1 MHSGVYYAST
11 VSCLLIAKLEVILAA
26 LSEGHRVGAILRL
39 LLLIAPLDSG
49 KQSLVFS
56 SCSFFLSP
64 TPNAEVV
71 LLEKL
76 DSTKS
81 GIFAMMS
88 FFNFLS
94 LFECLFPNSIIHL
107 HKARCLRWKEV
118 SSIRQSCVCHGVF
131 D

>member
-1 MHSGVYYAST
+1 MHSGVHYAST

-26 LSEGHRVGAILRL
+26 LSEGRRVGAILRL

-56 SCSFFLSP
+56 SSSFFPP

-76 DSTKS
+76 DSTKR
-81 GIFAMMS
+81 GIFAKMS
-88 FFNFLS
+88 FFDFPS
-94 LFECLFPNSIIHL
+94 LFECSFPNSIITGGA
-107 HKARCLRWKEV
+107 ARGAAGRRPALPARRE
-118 SSIRQSCVCHGVF
+118 QA
-131 D
+131 